1 MKIAIKY
8 LRLPPIYITSKQ
20 DNNLLLA
27 DRKPNGAYGRK
38 AEYHNLITNH
48 VAWKLQYIQGGNNY
62 GNGSTA
68 QYYSYEFQQTVGHH
82 NKWTV

>member
-1 MKIAIKY
+1 MNGNKKKMKIAIKY

-62 GNGSTA
+62 GKQRKHSKDDESAGS
-68 QYYSYEFQQTVGHH
+68 V
-82 NKWTV
+82 